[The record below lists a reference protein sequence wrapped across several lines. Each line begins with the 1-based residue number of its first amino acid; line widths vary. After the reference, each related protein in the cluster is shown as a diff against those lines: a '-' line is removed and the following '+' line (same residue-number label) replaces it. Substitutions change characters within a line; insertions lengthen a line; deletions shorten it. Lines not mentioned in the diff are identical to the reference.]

1 MVTVALACLNI
12 GLGGANKGMVGL
24 NGSPKGG
31 IGPTGKRGGNIEKEP
46 QKFPKNIQGLDA
58 PIRKGNW
65 APAVPTPKTSR
76 PIKSKAQKYL
86 FI

>member
-12 GLGGANKGMVGL
+12 GLGRDKKGRVGL
-24 NGSPKGG
+24 NGSPKGE
-31 IGPTGKRGGNIEKEP
+31 ICPTGKRGGNIEKGP
-46 QKFPKNIQGLDA
+46 QKFPKNIKGLDA

-65 APAVPTPKTSR
+65 APAVQLQKTSR
-76 PIKSKAQKYL
+76 PITSKAKKYL